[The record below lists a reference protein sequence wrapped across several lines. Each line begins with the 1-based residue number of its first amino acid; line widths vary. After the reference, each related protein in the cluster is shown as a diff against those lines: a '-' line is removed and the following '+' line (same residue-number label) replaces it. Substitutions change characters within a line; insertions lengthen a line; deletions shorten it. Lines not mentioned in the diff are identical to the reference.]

1 MKPKLH
7 SNVSII
13 FIQSILFLEHPSTI
27 GNTKLRRARKVVKLN
42 NPILLKE
49 NGGSLQL
56 TEDWARRIL
65 KSMDWVKR
73 KGTAGKIKP
82 SQQFFIE
89 EKLTFQ
95 NKISGAI

>member
-1 MKPKLH
+1 M
-7 SNVSII
+7 
-13 FIQSILFLEHPSTI
+13 
-27 GNTKLRRARKVVKLN
+27 KLN

-65 KSMDWVKR
+65 KFMDWVKR